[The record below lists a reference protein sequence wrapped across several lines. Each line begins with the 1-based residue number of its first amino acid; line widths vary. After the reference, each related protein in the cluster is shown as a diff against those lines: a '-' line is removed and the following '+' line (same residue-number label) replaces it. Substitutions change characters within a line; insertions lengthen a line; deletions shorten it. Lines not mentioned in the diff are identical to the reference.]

1 MLAIL
6 HGETY
11 DTESW
16 LSEVITRRDRLRRLK
31 RYSLLYASFAA
42 LLRSRWEVALNAIT
56 QLTDFNQTYFAKS
69 TSDDSAF
76 SYLYQLLLGI
86 QNHYT
91 GHLDV
96 ALQYYSNIPVQAG
109 ETYLLALLNKSLI
122 LRGGSQQ
129 DQAAAIKLVDEVER
143 RLVATQHQYPQIRNA
158 WCLVRGIT
166 SNEVLLSK
174 FPIIEEY
181 D

>member
-1 MLAIL
+1 MSAIL
-6 HGETY
+6 HKETY

-16 LSEVITRRDRLRRLK
+16 LSEVVTRRDRLCRLK

-42 LLRSRWEVALNAIT
+42 LLRSQWEVAIKATT
-56 QLTDFNQTYFAKS
+56 QLTDFNKAYFAKS
-69 TSDDSAF
+69 TSHDTAF
-76 SYLYQLLLGI
+76 TYLYHLLLAI

-96 ALQYYSNIPVQAG
+96 ALQYYSGIPVQAG
-109 ETYLLALLNKSLI
+109 EIYLLALLNKSLI

-129 DQAAAIKLVDEVER
+129 DQTTAMKLIDEVER
-143 RLVATQHQYPQIRNA
+143 RLVASQHQYPQIRNA

-166 SNEVLLSK
+166 SHEVLLSK
-174 FPIIEEY
+174 FPLNVKY